1 MSQYNIEIKD
11 KQIPIQIRNYKNSN
25 RVKLYFRENIL
36 HISKP
41 KYFSKKQLLKMLKE
55 NEEAIYKEYVS
66 LWKKENT
73 NQKHWYTGEIFYYEG
88 EPYEEEMIHHNKNEV
103 SIRLDKKEKKLL
115 LYLPEDLKE
124 EEKKK
129 LVDSLV
135 KKLLKKNTEVMLE
148 EKLPKWSK
156 KMNLEYQGYKVRDT
170 VSKYGSCVPQTKMLY
185 FSARLKMLTEEQVDS
200 IIVHELAHLV
210 HANHQKPFYDLVKK
224 YIPNYDAIHQELKK
238 NQKRMMI

>member
-1 MSQYNIEIKD
+1 MSQYYIEIKD

-124 EEKKK
+124 EEK
-129 LVDSLV
+129 
-135 KKLLKKNTEVMLE
+135 
-148 EKLPKWSK
+148 
-156 KMNLEYQGYKVRDT
+156 
-170 VSKYGSCVPQTKMLY
+170 
-185 FSARLKMLTEEQVDS
+185 
-200 IIVHELAHLV
+200 
-210 HANHQKPFYDLVKK
+210 
-224 YIPNYDAIHQELKK
+224 
-238 NQKRMMI
+238 